1 MAEKLEYDFLVKGG
15 EDGNQLAK
23 SLDKA
28 SKKSLDLESIF
39 ESAVGVFAGNVLTE
53 AFDLV
58 VDGIQGIVNITG
70 EAIDAAAGQETATN
84 NLNAALARS
93 GNLTRETTAEL
104 AAYATQLQA
113 TSKFEDDAALSALA
127 LLQSLTKLDKDGLKS
142 GVSAAA
148 DFATVLGV
156 DLETATRLVAKA
168 AEGNVEAFKRYGIE
182 IKKGASDSESF
193 KNTIEALNK
202 SFGGAAQSQ
211 LNTYSGSLVALNN
224 AYSDLLEPI
233 GDIVVKNPIVIGL
246 FSALKDTINDLNG
259 FIGQNNSSFK
269 ELVSDG
275 IFATI
280 AAAKALA
287 QALSAVTVVS
297 KILVGS
303 IEVLVGSF
311 NFALFGSINLV
322 LKALNELTG
331 SIPFLG
337 KAVAQLQ
344 SYFSEL
350 TKGAGELVTDGLDV
364 IKKSSDQNIFGELAN
379 GADAFADK
387 LINASE
393 KVKSSDEIYKNSN
406 KAKVADEA
414 ATSNEIL
421 NQRAQLN
428 ADLLSL
434 QIQLANEQ
442 KRFDDELNLLGIED
456 AALRNEE
463 QIFLITE
470 QKLRENEAVLAG
482 ELAKA
487 EIIKEE
493 SNKQLAIQK
502 ANAAKLLADSKVNAD
517 KEIALKKQ
525 IRTEEEAIFKGRL
538 AAANS
543 FAELG
548 LALSKDGSN
557 AAKGIA
563 SANAI
568 LNTYAG
574 ANQVLADPTIPV
586 PAKPAFIAAAIAT
599 GLANVAKINAI
610 KFEQGG
616 FVGGMN
622 GASAGPD
629 NRTANVRDGE
639 MFLNAQ
645 QQKTLLDFVNG
656 AGGNQPIIVQI
667 DGREIARAYRDQ
679 LKQGFVA

>member
-28 SKKSLDLESIF
+28 SKKALDLESIF
-39 ESAVGVFAGNVLTE
+39 ESAVGVFAGNILTK

-70 EAIDAAAGQETATN
+70 EAIDAAAGQEAATN
-84 NLNAALARS
+84 NLNAALARA
-93 GNLTRETTAEL
+93 GNLTKETTAEL

-127 LLQSLTKLDKDGLKS
+127 LLQSLTKLDKDGLKQ

-182 IKKGASDSESF
+182 IKKGANDSESF
-193 KNTIEALNK
+193 KNTIEALNN

-259 FIGQNNSSFK
+259 FIGENNSSFK

-280 AAAKALA
+280 AATKALA

-303 IEVLVGSF
+303 IEVLVGSL

-322 LKALNELTG
+322 LEAINELTG

-337 KAVAQLQ
+337 KAVSDLQ

-350 TKGAGELVTDGLDV
+350 TKGAGELVTDGLET
-364 IKKSSDQNIFGELAN
+364 IKKSSDQNIFGDLAN

-406 KAKVADEA
+406 KARVASEKE
-414 ATSNEIL
+414 TSDEIL
-421 NQRAQLN
+421 KQRAQLN
-428 ADLLSL
+428 ADLLAL
-434 QIQLANEQ
+434 QAQLESDQQAFNETVAAIALENN
-442 KRFDDELNLLGIED
+442 FASDEAKLQ
-456 AALRNEE
+456 A
-463 QIFLITE
+463 ITD
-470 QKLRENEAVLAG
+470 QKLRENEIVLAG

-487 EIIKEE
+487 DLIKDSEARA
-493 SNKQLAIQK
+493 LAIQK
-502 ANAAKLLADSKVNAD
+502 ANAAKLLADQKVNSAASIKALED
-517 KEIALKKQ
+517 EKKLKKQ
-525 IRTEEEAIFKGRL
+525 IEESYISSTQNFIQAGLVLAKEGSVAQKALQVTQATIATY
-538 AAANS
+538 AAANN
-543 FAELG
+543 A
-548 LALSKDGSN
+548 LASVPYP
-557 AAKGIA
+557 
-563 SANAI
+563 ANI
-568 LNTYAG
+568 
-574 ANQVLADPTIPV
+574 V
-586 PAKPAFIAAAIAT
+586 AAASTIAL
-599 GLANVAKINAI
+599 GLANVAKISGA

-629 NRTANVRDGE
+629 NRTAQVRDGE
-639 MFLNAQ
+639 MFLNAN
-645 QQKTLLDFVNG
+645 QQKTLLDFVNNG
-656 AGGNQPIIVQI
+656 GGNQPIIIQI